1 MRSGFAGGGNLEETA
16 MNDGIEQKPGAAT
29 RSAVEEKVPISPK
42 QRSKPRAPQKG
53 RRKKAVTSGKPEFS
67 SAPSSGGAA
76 PPSAAAQSE
85 ALPDPAELTR
95 QMAEIAGK
103 SRQLVAEFLKR
114 KRREE
119 GVGMADPLGIG
130 TAFLEMTAHMMA
142 DPSRL
147 VQAQLSLWNDYLT
160 LWQRTTQR
168 FLGGESEPMIEPAAG
183 DRRFRDA
190 AWTENTLF
198 DFIKQSYL
206 LTARWLQGTVREVEG
221 IDERTARKVD
231 FYTRQFVDAIAPS
244 NFLMTNPE
252 VLRATIES
260 RGENLLNGLKNLLD
274 DLERGKGRLAI
285 RMTDMEAFRIGE
297 NIAVTPG
304 KVVYQN
310 DLLQLIQYEPTTEK
324 VKRRPLLIIPPWIN
338 KFYIL
343 DLRPGNSFIRWAVSQ
358 GHTVFVISWVNPD
371 EHLAGKT
378 FSDYMLEGPLAAL
391 SAIEQATGEREANV
405 IGYCLGGTLLAST
418 LAYMAVKADD
428 RVKSATYLVTMVDF
442 AEAGELSVFIDE
454 EQLSALEGR
463 MNAAGYLEGRDM
475 ATTFN
480 MLRAND
486 LIWSFV
492 VNNYL
497 LGKSPFPF
505 DLLYWNADSTR
516 MPAAMHSFY
525 LRNMYQENLLV
536 KPGGIS
542 LDGVPI
548 DLRKITTPSFLLSTR
563 EDHIAPWRS
572 TYAAT
577 QLYKGPVKFVL
588 SASGHIAGVVNPPG
602 GKYGHWE
609 NSKNPPTPEEWFA
622 TATAHP
628 DSWWPPWER
637 WISHYAGGEVPA
649 RRPGHGRLKPIEDA
663 PGSYVKVRA
672 AD

>member
-1 MRSGFAGGGNLEETA
+1 MNDASQGKIGIKPPLPAKDQSTPPPPGGGVKKA
-16 MNDGIEQKPGAAT
+16 
-29 RSAVEEKVPISPK
+29 SPK
-42 QRSKPRAPQKG
+42 SG
-53 RRKKAVTSGKPEFS
+53 RRANTGRRGEDLAQPANGRPANAHLE
-67 SAPSSGGAA
+67 AA
-76 PPSAAAQSE
+76 DLSQ
-85 ALPDPAELTR
+85 
-95 QMAEIAGK
+95 QMARIAEK
-103 SRQLVAEFLKR
+103 SRELVAEFLQRQAPEK
-114 KRREE
+114 
-119 GVGMADPLGIG
+119 GVGMASPLAIG
-130 TAFLEMTAHMMA
+130 AAFLEMTARMMS

-168 FLGGESEPMIEPAAG
+168 FLSGTTEPVIEPPAG

-190 AWTENTLF
+190 AWTDNTLF

-206 LTARWLQGTVREVEG
+206 LTARWLQGTVRDVEG
-221 IDERTARKVD
+221 IDERTARKID

-252 VLRATIES
+252 ALRATIES

-285 RMTDMEAFRIGE
+285 KMTDMEAFRIGE

-310 DLLQLIQYEPTTEK
+310 DLMQLIQYEPTTEK
-324 VKRRPLLIIPPWIN
+324 VKRRPLLIMPPWIN

-343 DLRPGNSFIRWAVSQ
+343 DLRPNNSFIRWAVSQ

-371 EHLAGKT
+371 ERLAAKT
-378 FSDYMLEGPLAAL
+378 FADYMLEGPLDAL
-391 SAIEQATGEREANV
+391 DAIERATGEREANV

-418 LAYMAVKADD
+418 LAYMAVKRDD
-428 RVKSATYLVTMVDF
+428 RIKSATYLVTMVDF

-454 EQLSALEGR
+454 EQLSALEER
-463 MNAAGYLEGRDM
+463 MNAKGYLEGNDM

-525 LRNMYQENLLV
+525 LRNMYQENLLA
-536 KPGGIS
+536 KPDRIT

-548 DLRKITTPSFLLSTR
+548 DLRKIKTPSFLLSTR

-577 QLYKGPVKFVL
+577 QLYRGRVKFVL

-609 NSKNPPTPEEWFA
+609 NEKNPPTPEEWFA
-622 TATAHP
+622 TAAAQP
-628 DSWWPPWER
+628 DSWWPLWGH
-637 WISHYAGGEVPA
+637 WVSQYSGGEVPA
-649 RRPGHGRLKPIEDA
+649 RHPGGGKLKPIEDA

>member
-1 MRSGFAGGGNLEETA
+1 
-16 MNDGIEQKPGAAT
+16 MNDASQGKTDIKPPLPAKDQSTTPPPPSGGIKKA
-29 RSAVEEKVPISPK
+29 SPK
-42 QRSKPRAPQKG
+42 SG
-53 RRKKAVTSGKPEFS
+53 RRTNAGRRGENL
-67 SAPSSGGAA
+67 
-76 PPSAAAQSE
+76 AQSANGQAGDVQFE
-85 ALPDPAELTR
+85 ADLSQQMSRIAE
-95 QMAEIAGK
+95 K
-103 SRQLVAEFLKR
+103 SRELVAEFLQRQAPEK
-114 KRREE
+114 
-119 GVGMADPLGIG
+119 GVGMASPLAIG
-130 TAFLEMTAHMMA
+130 AAFLEMTARMMS

-168 FLGGESEPMIEPAAG
+168 FLSGTTEPVIEPPAG

-190 AWTENTLF
+190 AWTDNTLF

-206 LTARWLQGTVREVEG
+206 LTARWLQGTVRDVEG
-221 IDERTARKVD
+221 IDERTARKID

-252 VLRATIES
+252 ALRATIES

-285 RMTDMEAFRIGE
+285 KMTDMEVFRIGE

-310 DLLQLIQYEPTTEK
+310 DLMQLIQYEPTTEK
-324 VKRRPLLIIPPWIN
+324 VKRRPLLIMPPWIN

-343 DLRPGNSFIRWAVSQ
+343 DLRPNNSFIRWAVSQ

-371 EHLAGKT
+371 ELLAAKT
-378 FSDYMLEGPLAAL
+378 FAHYMLEGPLDAL
-391 SAIEQATGEREANV
+391 DAIERATGEREANV

-418 LAYMAVKADD
+418 LAYMAVKRDD
-428 RVKSATYLVTMVDF
+428 RIKSAIYFVTMVDF

-454 EQLSALEGR
+454 EQLSALEER
-463 MNAAGYLEGRDM
+463 MNAKGYLEGSDM

-536 KPGGIS
+536 KPGRIT

-548 DLRKITTPSFLLSTR
+548 DLRKIKTPSFLLSTR
-563 EDHIAPWRS
+563 DDHIAPWRS

-577 QLYKGPVKFVL
+577 QLYRGPVKFVL

-609 NSKNPPTPEEWFA
+609 NEKNPPTPEEWFA
-622 TATAHP
+622 TATAHA
-628 DSWWPPWER
+628 DSWWPLWGH
-637 WISHYAGGEVPA
+637 WVSQYSGGEVPA
-649 RRPGHGRLKPIEDA
+649 RHPGDRKLMPIEEA